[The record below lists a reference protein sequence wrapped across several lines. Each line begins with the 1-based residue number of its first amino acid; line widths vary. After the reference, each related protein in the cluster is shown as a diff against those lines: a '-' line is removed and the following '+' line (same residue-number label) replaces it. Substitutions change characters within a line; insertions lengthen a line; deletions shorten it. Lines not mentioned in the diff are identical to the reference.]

1 MRAETYSF
9 AGDICNGGQI
19 ILKWIISESVTEMW
33 IGRNCFRVEQSAG
46 LHYHIIRQLDPVLK
60 DHIGLLQSVCL
71 GNLSNTLHKAV
82 TAQFEGARCVSF
94 RFVTLRYVT
103 LRYATPF
110 GLQQS
115 NSFGKAKLAVS
126 NGATVAGIETTNWR
140 KYNS

>member
-19 ILKWIISESVTEMW
+19 TLKWIISESVTEMW

-94 RFVTLRYVT
+94 RFVTLRCVTLRYVT
-103 LRYATPF
+103 LRYAF
-110 GLQQS
+110 RS
-115 NSFGKAKLAVS
+115 AAIKLIRK
-126 NGATVAGIETTNWR
+126 GQTRGIQR
-140 KYNS
+140 RYARRH